1 MFYSFRQDGDFI
13 DFKTNDVFPSYY
25 ASSGWTGTAYGA
37 AGVDY
42 SLGPRFALTSEAR
55 YTWSSAELSRYCTL
69 IESTFTVWP
78 SSDPDMVAFG
88 LLLAGL
94 PLRAVDALALPAA
107 SSL

>member
-1 MFYSFRQDGDFI
+1 MTFLNQPHPPGPKAVDTMARR
-13 DFKTNDVFPSYY
+13 VFLLQR
-25 ASSGWTGTAYGA
+25 GQ
-37 AGVDY
+37 
-42 SLGPRFALTSEAR
+42 
-55 YTWSSAELSRYCTL
+55 LSRYCTL